1 MRAQSVVSA
10 GIICYINGKPYGRV
24 RDFSFE
30 STTGKKPQYGLDT
43 LEPYELIPTNTR
55 VTGRMTLQRTVGD
68 AGAEGA
74 ALTVRFEDLP
84 RERYFSVQLVERV
97 SDTLIFE
104 AKYCA
109 VTRQAWTVP
118 EKGIVTGTVEF
129 EAIDWSNELRP
140 SQS

>member
-1 MRAQSVVSA
+1 MRARSIVTA
-10 GIICYINGKPYGRV
+10 GVICYINGKPFGRV
-24 RDFSFE
+24 KDFRFE
-30 STTGKKPQYGLDT
+30 SSTGKKPQYAVDT
-43 LEPYELIPTNTR
+43 LEPYELIPTITR
-55 VTGRMTLQRTVGD
+55 VTGSMTLQRTVGD

-84 RERYFSVQLVERV
+84 RERYFSVQLIERV

-109 VTRQAWTVP
+109 VTRQSWSFP
-118 EKGIVTGTVEF
+118 EKGVVTGSVEF

-140 SQS
+140 AQA